1 MNLEICDYVNQKQG
15 SAPREAAIV
24 VVKLISQR
32 DPQILELAIALL
44 DNLVKNC
51 GYPFHLQI
59 LRKEFLNGLVKRF
72 PERPPPRYTK
82 VQRLILGQIEEWYQT
97 ICRTSKYKNDFV
109 YIKDMHRLLLNKGYI
124 FPEVKLEDAAVLNPL
139 DNLKLLEQIQQ
150 EEAIVH
156 LAKLQELIRRGKPQ
170 DLQEANK
177 LMKIMAGFKDDN
189 VVELKKQVSQDVA
202 KLKRKTEILA
212 EMLALIELTGQGI
225 TSDHDTVHELYAL
238 IKLSQPSILKIVEEN
253 DDADQVQEL
262 LALNDKVNSVVQKFQ
277 LLRGGNVEAAQLIN
291 VGGGSQNLI
300 DFDDDDTSA
309 PISNDEKDK
318 QGYNDLLSEL
328 ADLSFG
334 GAAAAPRT
342 TNPLDLYGSG
352 GIALGS
358 SSATP
363 VPVAPVAA
371 NASLDIF
378 GMSSPSPQLESN
390 PVPPANNQLDPFG
403 LDFPQA
409 TPAQVLGQSF
419 RQTIAVSQS
428 GALKIEVGVLP
439 QSNASHFSGRVLLS
453 NTGLAPIDQIKFMI
467 AVPKLCKLNLQPQLA
482 DRIAAFTNNGAT
494 QDFSIENPQNKALKI
509 KWKAEFSV
517 NGQASEELGV
527 SVLE

>member
-15 SAPREAAIV
+15 LAPREAAIV

-124 FPEVKLEDAAVLNPL
+124 FPEVKVEDAAVLNPL

-225 TSDHDTVHELYAL
+225 SPEHDTVHELYAL
-238 IKLSQPSILKIVEEN
+238 IKLSQPSISKIVEEN

-262 LALNDKVNSVVQKFQ
+262 LALNDKVNQVIQKYQ

-309 PISNDEKDK
+309 PISNNEKDN
-318 QGYNDLLSEL
+318 QGFSDLLSEL

-334 GAAAAPRT
+334 GSAAAPRA

-358 SSATP
+358 ASTTP
-363 VPVAPVAA
+363 APTAPAA

-390 PVPPANNQLDPFG
+390 PAPPVNNQLDPFS
-403 LDFPQA
+403 LAFPQA

-419 RQTIAVSQS
+419 RQTIPVSQS

-439 QSNASHFSGRVLLS
+439 QSSSGQFSGRVLLS
-453 NTGLAPIDQIKFMI
+453 NTGLAPIDLIKFMI

-494 QDFSIENPQNKALKI
+494 QDFTIENPQGKALKI

-517 NGQASEELGV
+517 NGQASEESGV